1 MNKLKPIL
9 PSLIT
14 ATKRAR
20 NPLVVILA
28 LMFQLGCF
36 PRPLDLQMKDSV
48 NNKPVEGVTIHRHS
62 VTLLS
67 LLPTNSNAVKSDSS
81 GDARIWIPPF
91 NTKLTF
97 LEPGFEPASIG
108 IFSSKTTTSMLA
120 ADSSSH
126 MVLRFDDLDGKTKQ
140 TVAIAPV
147 KYVQISVGVVDETT
161 GAPIDGAEV
170 LATTFLYLPLPG
182 LEDRWGFPDLQNKRS
197 DSSGRS
203 TIQHAS
209 GFRNVIT
216 VRKPGYQEVRQDFL
230 ASNSESEFRVK
241 LRRLETK
248 TILFKIFDSESKKN
262 IENVVVRLDEQRN
275 GLPPDP
281 NAFAVVSDAAGVT
294 PPVPIPNLMPLGVE
308 AACVGYRRFSLGLDW
323 RSMKEGEVIKIA
335 LQKKGWFE

>member
-1 MNKLKPIL
+1 M
-9 PSLIT
+9 T
-14 ATKRAR
+14 AMKHAR
-20 NPLVVILA
+20 NPLVVILS

-67 LLPTNSNAVKSDSS
+67 LLPTNSNAVKSDAS

-120 ADSSSH
+120 TESSSH

-147 KYVQISVGVVDETT
+147 KYVEISVRVVDETT
-161 GAPIDGAEV
+161 GAPIDDAEV

-182 LEDRWGFPDLQNKRS
+182 LEDRWG
-197 DSSGRS
+197 
-203 TIQHAS
+203 
-209 GFRNVIT
+209 
-216 VRKPGYQEVRQDFL
+216 
-230 ASNSESEFRVK
+230 
-241 LRRLETK
+241 
-248 TILFKIFDSESKKN
+248 
-262 IENVVVRLDEQRN
+262 
-275 GLPPDP
+275 
-281 NAFAVVSDAAGVT
+281 VS
-294 PPVPIPNLMPLGVE
+294 
-308 AACVGYRRFSLGLDW
+308 
-323 RSMKEGEVIKIA
+323 
-335 LQKKGWFE
+335 